1 MVNAV
6 YDHIFAIII
15 VGIIF
20 VSAVVALPAMSLINI
35 RAVDQQQLRNIALN
49 VFNAILLD
57 TGEPVNWG
65 SVDPNWS
72 PEIVKRFGLASA
84 SASTFYVLDPD
95 KVQRLVEGNPLGGIN
110 YTMVKE
116 LLGLEGY
123 EFSFRIIPPFNVTN
137 VDGTKIDDNHSP
149 INETLLEEKILQY
162 AVKVCYHNGEPIPNA
177 VIEAVVVYTDKS
189 NFAIESPKF
198 TTTDSMG
205 IGRDT
210 INLDFK
216 PSHVTVI
223 LRVSVADVATLVV
236 TFGKNPLRFV
246 DINAVGDSI
255 VLTRPKNKTNA
266 EVKLHKIYF
275 FSADGT
281 LVPLYISPY
290 NGEGRDHFHTGW
302 GSPFRLWNKTFPGL
316 KSRNPVVFVINIET
330 VPPKG
335 SDEHGN
341 QEMVIAGPYQNL
353 LGYTVFQ
360 YGSSSPPEKG
370 AVSLRRSVII
380 SGMTYIAELTLWKE
394 SP

>member
-1 MVNAV
+1 MVNAL
-6 YDHIFAIII
+6 YDHIVAVII
-15 VGIIF
+15 VGVIF
-20 VSAVVALPAMSLINI
+20 VSTVVILPAMSFINI

-49 VFNAILLD
+49 VFNTLLLD

-65 SVDPNWS
+65 SVLNWS

-137 VDGTKIDDNHSP
+137 VNGTKIDDNHSP
-149 INETLLEEKILQY
+149 INETLLEEKVLQY
-162 AVKVCYHNGEPIPNA
+162 AVKVCYPNGEPIPNA
-177 VIEAVVVYTDKS
+177 VIEAVVVYTDK
-189 NFAIESPKF
+189 NTFAIVSPKF

-210 INLDFK
+210 INLAFE
-216 PSHVTVI
+216 PLHITVI
-223 LRVSVADVATLVV
+223 LRVSVANVATIVV

-255 VLTRPKNKTNA
+255 VLTRPKDAPNA

-281 LVPLYISPY
+281 LVSLY
-290 NGEGRDHFHTGW
+290 NGTKDDHFNTGV
-302 GSPFRLWNKTFPGL
+302 GSPFRLWNMTFPGL

-330 VPPKG
+330 VPPKDSG
-335 SDEHGN
+335 KHGN

-360 YGSSSPPEKG
+360 YGSSPPTGRG

-380 SGMTYIAELTLWKE
+380 SGMTYVAELALWKE
-394 SP
+394 SL

>member
-110 YTMVKE
+110 YTVVKE

-149 INETLLEEKILQY
+149 INETLLEEKVLQY
-162 AVKVCYHNGEPIPNA
+162 AVKVCYPNGEPIPNA

-281 LVPLYISPY
+281 LVSLY
-290 NGEGRDHFHTGW
+290 NGTKDDHFNTGV
-302 GSPFRLWNKTFPGL
+302 GSPFRLWNKTFPCL

-335 SDEHGN
+335 SGEHGN

-360 YGSSSPPEKG
+360 YGSSSPPERG

-380 SGMTYIAELTLWKE
+380 SGMTYTAELTLWKE